1 MIAVEMEN
9 ALTAFASAM
18 KDSLGI
24 IAIKKSVRLIVPIED
39 CVKMVNVFA

>member
-9 ALTAFASAM
+9 ALMAFASAM